1 MYSMITVHCYEPICS
16 HQEQAPRQQWQGKPQ
31 FQVGGYYR
39 RLGDVLKDSTIV
51 HVKVIVM
58 DGDSNCW
65 DGSSTNKHN
74 TKDNTLVTQLT

>member
-1 MYSMITVHCYEPICS
+1 MARETENRN
-16 HQEQAPRQQWQGKPQ
+16 QKQKPKTDPGSQ

-58 DGDSNCW
+58 GGDANCW
-65 DGSSTNKHN
+65 DGSSINKDN
-74 TKDNTLVTQLT
+74 TKDNTSVTQLT